1 VEEPFMRLVRW
12 SALAVVLCSVTLF
25 AAEMK
30 FLSTWKSPDAATTS
44 LVGKKVATLVIA
56 EEDSLRVAGEEALAR
71 ELEARGIPAIATYR
85 IVPKPELATAERA
98 KPWFERA
105 AVEGVVAVRPISK
118 DKLPEFSPAT
128 WTSSDYSSFWNY
140 YGYGWGAYYR
150 PGVDRTDTVV
160 VETLVFTMA
169 SNGLVW
175 ASVTETTNP
184 KELQP
189 FITDLARAA
198 IKEMQKQGLA
208 KAQKK

>member
-1 VEEPFMRLVRW
+1 MRLVRW
-12 SALAVVLCSVTLF
+12 STFATLLFSVTLF
-25 AAEMK
+25 AADIK
-30 FLSTWKSPDAATTS
+30 FLSTWKSPEAATTS

-56 EEDSLRVAGEEALAR
+56 EEDGLRVAGEEALAR

-85 IVPKPELATAERA
+85 IVPKPELATADRA

-105 AVEGVVAVRPISK
+105 GIQGVVAVRPISK
-118 DKLPEFSPAT
+118 DKVREYSPAT
-128 WTSSDYSSFWNY
+128 WTSSYYSSFWNY
-140 YGYGWGAYYR
+140 YGYGWGAYYS
-150 PGVDRTDTVV
+150 PGIDRTDTVV
-160 VETLVFTMA
+160 VVETLVFDMA

-189 FITDLARAA
+189 FISDLARAT

>member
-1 VEEPFMRLVRW
+1 MRLVRW
-12 SALAVVLCSVTLF
+12 SAFAIVLCSVTLF
-25 AAEMK
+25 AADIK
-30 FLSTWKSPDAATTS
+30 FLSTWKSPEAATTS
-44 LVGKKVATLVIA
+44 FVGKKVATLVIA
-56 EEDSLRVAGEEALAR
+56 EEDGLRVAGEEALAR

-85 IVPKPELATAERA
+85 IVPKPELASAERA

-105 AVEGVVAVRPISK
+105 GIQGVVAVRPISK
-118 DKLPEFSPAT
+118 DKVREYSPAT
-128 WTSSDYSSFWNY
+128 WTSSYYSSFWNY
-140 YGYGWGAYYR
+140 YGYGWGAYYS
-150 PGVDRTDTVV
+150 PGIDRTNTVVV
-160 VETLVFTMA
+160 VETLVFDMA

-189 FITDLARAA
+189 FISDLARAT

>member
-1 VEEPFMRLVRW
+1 MRLVRW
-12 SALAVVLCSVTLF
+12 SAFAIVLFSVTLF
-25 AAEMK
+25 AADIK
-30 FLSTWKSPDAATTS
+30 FLSTWKSSEAATTS

-56 EEDSLRVAGEEALAR
+56 EEDGLRVAGEEALVR

-98 KPWFERA
+98 KPWFEKA
-105 AVEGVVAVRPISK
+105 GIQGVVAVRPISK
-118 DKLPEFSPAT
+118 DKVREYSPAT
-128 WTSSDYSSFWNY
+128 WTSSYYSSFWNY
-140 YGYGWGAYYR
+140 YGYGWGAYYS
-150 PGVDRTDTVV
+150 PGIDRTDTVV
-160 VETLVFTMA
+160 VVETLVFDMA

-189 FITDLARAA
+189 FISDLARGT

>member
-1 VEEPFMRLVRW
+1 MRLVRW
-12 SALAVVLCSVTLF
+12 STFALVLLSVTLF
-25 AAEMK
+25 AADIK
-30 FLSTWKSPDAATTS
+30 FLSTWKSSEAATTS

-56 EEDSLRVAGEEALAR
+56 EEDGLRVAGEEALAR

-85 IVPKPELATAERA
+85 IVPKPELATADRA

-105 AVEGVVAVRPISK
+105 GIQAVVAVRPISK
-118 DKLPEFSPAT
+118 DKVREYSPAT
-128 WTSSDYSSFWNY
+128 WTSSYYSSFWNY
-140 YGYGWGAYYR
+140 YGYGWGAYYS
-150 PGVDRTDTVV
+150 PGIDRTDTVV
-160 VETLVFTMA
+160 VVETLVFDMA

-189 FITDLARAA
+189 FISDLARAT

>member
-1 VEEPFMRLVRW
+1 MRLVRW
-12 SALAVVLCSVTLF
+12 STFATVLFSVTLF
-25 AAEMK
+25 AADIK

-56 EEDSLRVAGEEALAR
+56 EEEGLRVAGEEALAR

-85 IVPKPELATAERA
+85 IVPKPELATADRA

-105 AVEGVVAVRPISK
+105 GIQGVIAVRPISK
-118 DKLPEFSPAT
+118 DKVREYSPAT
-128 WTSSDYSSFWNY
+128 WTSSYYSSFWNY
-140 YGYGWGAYYR
+140 YGYGWGAYYS
-150 PGVDRTDTVV
+150 PGIDRTDTVV
-160 VETLVFTMA
+160 VVETLVFDMA

-175 ASVTETTNP
+175 ASVTQTTNP

-189 FITDLARAA
+189 FISDLARAT

>member
-1 VEEPFMRLVRW
+1 MRLVRW
-12 SALAVVLCSVTLF
+12 SAFACVLGSVTLF
-25 AAEMK
+25 AADIK
-30 FLSTWKSPDAATTS
+30 FLSTWKSPEAATTS

-56 EEDSLRVAGEEALAR
+56 EEDGLRVAGEEALAR

-85 IVPKPELATAERA
+85 IVPKPELASAERA

-105 AVEGVVAVRPISK
+105 AVEGVIAVRPISK
-118 DKLPEFSPAT
+118 DKVREYSPAT
-128 WTSSDYSSFWNY
+128 WTSSYYSSFWNY
-140 YGYGWGAYYR
+140 YGYGWGAYYS
-150 PGVDRTDTVV
+150 PGIDRTDTVV
-160 VETLVFTMA
+160 VVETLVFNMA

-189 FITDLARAA
+189 FITDLARAT

>member
-1 VEEPFMRLVRW
+1 MRLVRW
-12 SALAVVLCSVTLF
+12 STFAAVLFSVTLF
-25 AAEMK
+25 AADIK
-30 FLSTWKSPDAATTS
+30 FLSTWKSPEAATTS
-44 LVGKKVATLVIA
+44 LMGKKVATLVIA
-56 EEDSLRVAGEEALAR
+56 EEDGLRVAGEEALVR

-98 KPWFERA
+98 KPWFEKA
-105 AVEGVVAVRPISK
+105 GIQGVVAVRPISK
-118 DKLPEFSPAT
+118 DKVREYSPAT
-128 WTSSDYSSFWNY
+128 WTSSYYSSFWNY
-140 YGYGWGAYYR
+140 YGYGWGAYYS
-150 PGVDRTDTVV
+150 PGIDRTDTVV
-160 VETLVFTMA
+160 VVETLVFDMA

-189 FITDLARAA
+189 FISDLARAT